1 MEGWPIFVFRLPG
14 LLCFPLDM
22 WTRLARLPWVWRCL
36 VKWGLLAGVILVV
49 LYPRLDLLLRHVRH
63 LRDVESLIQP
73 DLPEIAAMNRE
84 IDAQLATNSPRRD
97 EFKAVERFVYQRV
110 PYKYDWINWGN
121 LDYWPTTAEVLE
133 RQREDCDGRAVLAA
147 SLLRARGFKT
157 AQIVANLNHVWVAV
171 DKTEL
176 MGPQKEKN
184 LRRVG
189 GKTVV
194 TLPGL
199 RTWLGCAAMISEFPA
214 IRSLIILAT
223 VLVLAYHPH
232 RNVTGLLAVTTAAL
246 VGFVLLLDW
255 GNRLESRDE
264 ATLSAQLLAAFGL
277 LLLAV
282 VAALLAGRWVERLRA
297 RRLVEP
303 VKAT

>member
-1 MEGWPIFVFRLPG
+1 
-14 LLCFPLDM
+14 
-22 WTRLARLPWVWRCL
+22 
-36 VKWGLLAGVILVV
+36 VKWALLALVSIVV
-49 LYPRLDLLLRHVRH
+49 LYPHLGLLLRQVQH

-73 DLPEIAAMNRE
+73 ELPELAAMNRE
-84 IDAQLATNSPRRD
+84 IDAQLATNTLRRD
-97 EFKAVERFVYQRV
+97 EFKAVERYVYQRV

-133 RQREDCDGRAVLAA
+133 RRREDCDGRAVLAA

-157 AQIVANLNHVWVAV
+157 AHIVANLNHVWVAV

-189 GKTVV
+189 GRTVV

-199 RTWLGCAAMISEFPA
+199 RTWLGSVAMISEFPA

-223 VLVLAYHPH
+223 VLVLAYHPC
-232 RNVTGLLAVTTAAL
+232 RNVTGLLAVTIVAL

-255 GNRLESRDE
+255 GNRLESRSE
-264 ATLSAQLLAAFGL
+264 ATFSAQLLAAFGL
-277 LLLAV
+277 LLLALT
-282 VAALLAGRWVERLRA
+282 AALLAGWWSDRLKPRSN
-297 RRLVEP
+297 RVG
-303 VKAT
+303 